1 MQIYLAGI
9 LGKHRFVQTF
19 YTYQIVPICYSE
31 KNLQLY
37 PPLPLYRL
45 VLEYWHCIS
54 FCVFRCD
61 YVDSVPTVERFF
73 CL

>member
-31 KNLQLY
+31 KTYNYIPLCLY
-37 PPLPLYRL
+37 
-45 VLEYWHCIS
+45 I
-54 FCVFRCD
+54 D
-61 YVDSVPTVERFF
+61 
-73 CL
+73 